1 MKTEAKNIKAGDIIL
16 IYGIKVK
23 VLSTGYTEGS
33 NFISVYNERAEK
45 SLMRT
50 RRNYDRSYSTI
61 PVDAMV
67 ETF

>member
-1 MKTEAKNIKAGDIIL
+1 MNTQAKNIKAGDIIL
-16 IYGIKVK
+16 IRGIKVK

-33 NFISVYNERAEK
+33 NFISVHNERVEK

-50 RRNYDRSYSTI
+50 RRNYDRSYDTI
-61 PVDAMV
+61 PVDAVV